1 MMKTKIIYA
10 LTMLLPMSAYLIIYS
25 LLFSITP
32 DLIID
37 DEIADLSVIT
47 YEDEYFIYG
56 DIETQ
61 YIGGYVLYN
70 EGVIGAVIDNDDIIK
85 IGSGYYSYTQDEE
98 GVLRLVDIK
107 DIERQEQQGSKLP
120 ISFVI
125 SAFATGI
132 VIMIIIGKFD
142 GIKKQPYI
150 AVLVSLWTVTGFLW
164 LVSLIANNM
173 LGVFVV
179 ASISWTMVIFEKL
192 YHDGKLSQTDKNK
205 ADSETLKELTE
216 AMKQLG
222 VK

>member
-1 MMKTKIIYA
+1 MKNKIIYA

-37 DEIADLSVIT
+37 SEIADLSVVN
-47 YEDEYFIYG
+47 YEDDYFIYG
-56 DIETQ
+56 DLETE
-61 YIGGYVLYN
+61 YIGGYVVYN
-70 EGVIGAVIDNDDIIK
+70 EDMIGAVIESDDVIK
-85 IGSGYYSYTQDEE
+85 IGNTYYSYTEDEE
-98 GVLRLVDIK
+98 GILGLIDVKEIK
-107 DIERQEQQGSKLP
+107 RQEEQGSKLP

-179 ASISWTMVIFEKL
+179 ASISWTMIVFEKL
-192 YHDGKLSQTDKNK
+192 YIDGKISQTDKNK
-205 ADSETLKELTE
+205 ADSEILKGLAE
-216 AMKQLG
+216 AMKQVG